1 METESKPLN
10 TEFCKKSHNGLIH
23 QEYENILYTMFSTKT
38 NWRVT
43 EVSFNGPGHNMEG
56 VKSGVGG
63 IKDHSKTVVV
73 YWCWCPLHGL
83 AFLDF

>member
-1 METESKPLN
+1 
-10 TEFCKKSHNGLIH
+10 
-23 QEYENILYTMFSTKT
+23 
-38 NWRVT
+38 
-43 EVSFNGPGHNMEG
+43 MEG